1 MNMKYALS
9 SILLCFSLFC
19 LPSCN
24 DNETPAN
31 TPDGEEVE
39 EVIKSYDWQLEGK
52 WEYALNNGNDFSR
65 TLVFEKDGKGSYDDG
80 TLEWYCSNNHLYI
93 DFDNG
98 KSIKDCDY
106 LFYGATLQ
114 LKNPQ
119 LSYILDCPFIGSWL
133 ATDAHNH
140 FTGSTFYYTFAADG
154 NAECFTFNTSGIWE
168 SQKYSWLRTQD
179 GIQLLSNMANKNLIC
194 EADAEKLTIQ
204 GDGDFSHTSPFYG
217 KWKSVYS
224 QDGIIDEKD
233 ENFSTIELYQRTDDD
248 YFVYYE
254 KDNKY
259 ASFQGPM
266 SILLPN
272 RALLINPA
280 DGSDPLFLYFRFYY
294 SKDSEKV
301 YLELSKDNSFTEYTR
316 YEFVTTL

>member
-9 SILLCFSLFC
+9 SMLLCLSLFC
-19 LPSCN
+19 LPGCN

-31 TPDGEEVE
+31 APGGEEIE
-39 EVIKSYDWQLEGK
+39 NIIKSYDWQLEGK
-52 WEYALNNGNDFSR
+52 WKYASGNDSDFSQ
-65 TLVFEKDGKGSYDDG
+65 TLVFEKNGKGSYDDG
-80 TLEWYCSNNHLYI
+80 TLKWYCSNNQLYI

-98 KSIKDCDY
+98 KSIKDCNY
-106 LFYGATLQ
+106 SFYGATLQ

-140 FTGSTFYYTFAADG
+140 FTGSTFYYTFAPDG
-154 NAECFTFNTSGIWE
+154 GAECFTFNASGIWE
-168 SQKYSWLRTQD
+168 SQKYSWFRTQN
-179 GIQLLSNMANKNLIC
+179 GIQLLSNMATKNLIC

-204 GDGDFSHTSPFYG
+204 GDGEFSHASPFYG

>member
-114 LKNPQ
+114 LKSPQ

-133 ATDAHNH
+133 ATNAHNH

-168 SQKYSWLRTQD
+168 SQKYS
-179 GIQLLSNMANKNLIC
+179 
-194 EADAEKLTIQ
+194 
-204 GDGDFSHTSPFYG
+204 
-217 KWKSVYS
+217 
-224 QDGIIDEKD
+224 
-233 ENFSTIELYQRTDDD
+233 
-248 YFVYYE
+248 
-254 KDNKY
+254 
-259 ASFQGPM
+259 
-266 SILLPN
+266 
-272 RALLINPA
+272 
-280 DGSDPLFLYFRFYY
+280 
-294 SKDSEKV
+294 
-301 YLELSKDNSFTEYTR
+301 
-316 YEFVTTL
+316 

>member
-1 MNMKYALS
+1 MPLINRLS
-9 SILLCFSLFC
+9 RVIRKACKSLEIF
-19 LPSCN
+19 
-24 DNETPAN
+24 PAN
-31 TPDGEEVE
+31 CTFSSNWIRQLTSGFLIWILIPYVPVNNCGLYLKVIE

-52 WEYALNNGNDFSR
+52 WEYASNNGNDFSR

-114 LKNPQ
+114 LKSPQ

-179 GIQLLSNMANKNLIC
+179 GIQLLSNMATKNLIC

-204 GDGDFSHTSPFYG
+204 GDGEFSHTSPFYG

-233 ENFSTIELYQRTDDD
+233 ENFPPSNFTKEPMMITLSTMRKITNTPASKVRCLSCFPTELY
-248 YFVYYE
+248 
-254 KDNKY
+254 
-259 ASFQGPM
+259 
-266 SILLPN
+266 
-272 RALLINPA
+272 
-280 DGSDPLFLYFRFYY
+280 
-294 SKDSEKV
+294 
-301 YLELSKDNSFTEYTR
+301 
-316 YEFVTTL
+316 

>member
-52 WEYALNNGNDFSR
+52 WEYASNNGNDFSR

-80 TLEWYCSNNHLYI
+80 TLKWYCSNNHLYI

-179 GIQLLSNMANKNLIC
+179 GIQLLSNMATKNLIC

-204 GDGDFSHTSPFYG
+204 GDGEFSHTSPFYG

-224 QDGIIDEKD
+224 QDGIIDEKMRIFPPS
-233 ENFSTIELYQRTDDD
+233 NFTKEPMMITLSTMRKITNTPASKVRCLSCFPTELY
-248 YFVYYE
+248 
-254 KDNKY
+254 
-259 ASFQGPM
+259 
-266 SILLPN
+266 
-272 RALLINPA
+272 
-280 DGSDPLFLYFRFYY
+280 
-294 SKDSEKV
+294 
-301 YLELSKDNSFTEYTR
+301 
-316 YEFVTTL
+316 

>member
-52 WEYALNNGNDFSR
+52 WEYASNNGNDFSR

-80 TLEWYCSNNHLYI
+80 MLEWYCSNNHLYI

-114 LKNPQ
+114 LKSPQ
-119 LSYILDCPFIGSWL
+119 LSYILDC
-133 ATDAHNH
+133 NR
-140 FTGSTFYYTFAADG
+140 
-154 NAECFTFNTSGIWE
+154 C
-168 SQKYSWLRTQD
+168 TQ
-179 GIQLLSNMANKNLIC
+179 
-194 EADAEKLTIQ
+194 
-204 GDGDFSHTSPFYG
+204 PFYR
-217 KWKSVYS
+217 
-224 QDGIIDEKD
+224 
-233 ENFSTIELYQRTDDD
+233 LH
-248 YFVYYE
+248 
-254 KDNKY
+254 
-259 ASFQGPM
+259 
-266 SILLPN
+266 LL
-272 RALLINPA
+272 
-280 DGSDPLFLYFRFYY
+280 LYFCR
-294 SKDSEKV
+294 
-301 YLELSKDNSFTEYTR
+301 
-316 YEFVTTL
+316 

>member
-1 MNMKYALS
+1 M
-9 SILLCFSLFC
+9 
-19 LPSCN
+19 
-24 DNETPAN
+24 
-31 TPDGEEVE
+31 
-39 EVIKSYDWQLEGK
+39 QLEGK
-52 WEYALNNGNDFSR
+52 WEYASNNGNDFSR

-114 LKNPQ
+114 LKSPQ

-133 ATDAHNH
+133 ATNAHNH

-179 GIQLLSNMANKNLIC
+179 GIQLLSNMATKNLIC

-204 GDGDFSHTSPFYG
+204 GDGEFSHTSPFYG